1 MKRVVAIILVGIL
14 VLSMLLAMIL
24 QSGILDS

>member
-24 QSGILDS
+24 QSGVLNR

>member
-24 QSGILDS
+24 QSGILNS